1 MPAVDTPAVETA
13 EVIAAPLAA
22 TRRCENCDALLL
34 GEHCHVCG
42 QPTKGLVRHFSSVLG
57 DFFDTVLNID
67 SRVLRTIG
75 PLFARPG
82 FLSLEYFAGRRVRYV
97 TPMRMF
103 LFLSLLAFFAI
114 QVNLEFNE
122 QSEPAH
128 IDDESDQLGK
138 ASSPEQVAK
147 LVADASKKLDRAR
160 ADAANVPGA
169 AVGIDIAKQELHERA
184 ERQLAYL
191 KAVDIARANGK
202 PLPTPQLA
210 SKSQLDFPVHG
221 KRWDPQ
227 SNPLQ
232 FSWLPDR
239 VNDALNRR
247 MARARDVL
255 GSGNSQKPLID
266 ALFNVLP
273 QTLLLLMPMF
283 ALMLKLLYWFKR
295 RLYMEHLI
303 VALHSHSF
311 MALALTLM
319 MFFSWLRTAL
329 VPAAGFWN
337 GLLGWAMALTG
348 IWIPVYLLLMQK
360 RVYAQGWPMTVV
372 KYLALGVCY
381 SVLLGLALAAAL
393 LIGLLTL

>member
-1 MPAVDTPAVETA
+1 MPAVEIPA
-13 EVIAAPLAA
+13 VIAAMPPAE
-22 TRRCENCDALLL
+22 TRRCENCQTALL
-34 GEHCHVCG
+34 GEHCHACG
-42 QPTKGLVRHFSSVLG
+42 QPTQGLVRHFSSVLG

-67 SRVLRTIG
+67 SRVVRTIG

-114 QVNLEFNE
+114 QVNLESNE
-122 QSEPAH
+122 QVDLVH
-128 IDDESDQLGK
+128 MDDEGDQFAK

-147 LVADASKKLDRAR
+147 IVADASREQDRAR
-160 ADAANVPGA
+160 ADATKVPGA
-169 AVGIDIAKQELHERA
+169 TVGIDIAKQQLHERA

-191 KAVDIARANGK
+191 KAVDAARANGK
-202 PLPTPQLA
+202 PLPKPPLA
-210 SKSQLDFPVHG
+210 GKANFDFPVNG
-221 KRWDPQ
+221 KPWDPQ

-232 FSWLPDR
+232 FSRLPDR
-239 VNDALNRR
+239 VNAALNLR

-255 GSGNSQKPLID
+255 SSSNSNKPVID
-266 ALFNVLP
+266 AVFNVLP
-273 QTLLLLMPMF
+273 QTLLVLMPVF

-319 MFFSWLRTAL
+319 MFFSWLRSAL
-329 VPAAGFWN
+329 VPVDGFWN
-337 GLLGWAMALTG
+337 GALGWAMALTG
-348 IWIPVYLLLMQK
+348 IWIPLYLLLMQK
-360 RVYAQGWPMTVV
+360 RVYGQGWPMTVV
-372 KYLALGVCY
+372 KYLALAVCY
-381 SVLLGLALAAAL
+381 SVLLAWALAAAV